1 MIDLIGND
9 DSQQV
14 FKLLLKKTKAT
25 INGLSHLQ
33 IPVSFLPRNIN
44 DYYAEVVVAMNE
56 KIKWKYPLKG
66 VTESY
71 SNSSDF
77 YIRTKCRVK
86 QESDLHITL
95 PGNPG
100 ISPEDVYSL
109 ELANIPKEY
118 DKILNNTVHKALIFT
133 PIRNNLDDPNES
145 LVFKATFQPL
155 KPFKTVVE
163 LIIIKS
169 TGGRWK

>member
-1 MIDLIGND
+1 
-9 DSQQV
+9 
-14 FKLLLKKTKAT
+14 
-25 INGLSHLQ
+25 
-33 IPVSFLPRNIN
+33 
-44 DYYAEVVVAMNE
+44 MNE
-56 KIKWKYPLKG
+56 KIKWRYPIKG

-71 SNSSDF
+71 SNTSDF

-86 QESDLHITL
+86 QEADLQITL

-100 ISPEDVYSL
+100 ISREDVYSL

-118 DKILNNTVHKALIFT
+118 EKILQNPNHKTIVFT
-133 PIRNNLDDPNES
+133 PIKNSLRDSGES
-145 LVFKATFQPL
+145 LIFKATFQPL
-155 KPFKTVVE
+155 KPFKATVE